1 MQGRTVVS
9 SSLSYEQDPDRTRA
23 VAASSRPKPAT
34 VIADRYE
41 LRDLIGSGTGGRV
54 FEAYDRMLGRLV
66 ALKLMPV
73 KDTKS
78 PDAAERLRRF
88 RFEAQ
93 AVSRLAHPNIITI
106 HDFGQT
112 QGFAWIVMQLVI
124 GETLKEAL
132 RQQKRLPLQEAIRLI
147 AALLSALDCA
157 HGRGIV
163 HGDVKPENILLEM
176 SRTQDNGELRL
187 SDFGVARM
195 TGEEQVTV
203 GEMVGTPSVMA
214 PEQVRG
220 EHGDARVDIWAAGVV
235 FYEML
240 VGERPFTGSLPA
252 LFHNIQ
258 TLTPTPPSSLRV
270 DLPSAFDAVI
280 TRALAKRPEDRFPTA
295 QAMAEAVFAA
305 QAQEGAVPASQITHL
320 QTLSSATEQAYSTE
334 AIDTDCGSFPERTQQ
349 ESRVLLKGVLLGF
362 AMAAFAVL
370 VASQFWT
377 VVER

>member
-1 MQGRTVVS
+1 
-9 SSLSYEQDPDRTRA
+9 
-23 VAASSRPKPAT
+23 
-34 VIADRYE
+34 
-41 LRDLIGSGTGGRV
+41 
-54 FEAYDRMLGRLV
+54 
-66 ALKLMPV
+66 V

-78 PDAAERLRRF
+78 PDAADRLRRF

-240 VGERPFTGSLPA
+240 VGERPFKGSLPA

-258 TLTPTPPSSLRV
+258 TLTPTPPSSLRA

-305 QAQEGAVPASQITHL
+305 QAQEGAVPASHITPL

-377 VVER
+377 IVER